1 MASQLGAV
9 TGMKPPRESAGLNA
23 RLRYLPGIMAQKK
36 AGEQRAED
44 VAFRTKQFAFDTK
57 SQKQLQQ
64 HQKDALALENKA
76 QRMSAGVSAAN
87 LGMGVANLQ
96 SSQGAGG
103 GLSKSISQIPGASR
117 LGSMFGSGGPI
128 GSFTLGQGLSSG
140 LAGFGA
146 SMFGGDSKLKKLGL
160 GAGAGALMGLM
171 GGAGGLTGG
180 LGGAVFGGLGSL
192 FG

>member
-36 AGEQRAED
+36 LKEQRSED
-44 VAFRTKQFAFDTK
+44 LAFREKQFSQSAQQAKDT
-57 SQKQLQQ
+57 
-64 HQKDALALENKA
+64 LALENKA

-171 GGAGGLTGG
+171 GGAGGPTGG

>member
-1 MASQLGAV
+1 
-9 TGMKPPRESAGLNA
+9 
-23 RLRYLPGIMAQKK
+23 MAQKK
-36 AGEQRAED
+36 ANEQRAQD
-44 VAFRTKQFAFDTK
+44 VAFRNKQF
-57 SQKQLQQ
+57 QQ
-64 HQKDALALENKA
+64 SAQQQKDTLALQNKA

-96 SSQGAGG
+96 NAQGATGAM
-103 GLSKSISQIPGASR
+103 SKTLGSLPG
-117 LGSMFGSGGPI
+117 GSMFGSSMGD
-128 GSFTLGQGLSSG
+128 FTLGQGISSG

-146 SMFGGDSKLKKLGL
+146 SMFAGDNKLKKLGF

-171 GGAGGLTGG
+171 GGSGGFSGG